1 MPRALIVGHT
11 GQDGR
16 ILWQQLAARGFA
28 LGGVARARRDGF
40 GDPAPVDITDAESVR
55 RLVGDFRPDQI
66 YFLAA
71 HHHSSQDLDSNEAG
85 VWGPSWAT
93 NVHAF
98 SHFLGAAGAH
108 DPATRI
114 FYASSSRVF
123 GSADASPQDEQ
134 TPLRPE
140 CIYGVTKA
148 SAMMLAGFYR
158 RVHGMHVSC
167 GILFNHESRLR
178 SPQFVSR
185 RIVDGLL
192 AIKRGKAEV
201 LEIGNLGARVD
212 WGYASDYTRAMQLM
226 LDMAPP
232 GDYVVATGE
241 THSVGEMVAVAA
253 SCIGLDTTGRI
264 VESAGIIQRQ
274 PQTLCGDASK
284 LRNATGWRP
293 SIGFA
298 EMIRRLAEEAMHSAE
313 SGGGEG

>member
-16 ILWQQLAARGFA
+16 ILWQQLAAQGFA
-28 LGGVARARRDGF
+28 LGGISRSRQDGLD
-40 GDPAPVDITDAESVR
+40 GPVPTDINDADAVR
-55 RLVGDFRPDQI
+55 RLVDNFCPDQI

-71 HHHSSQDLDSNEAG
+71 YHHSSQDLDSNEVN

-93 NVHAF
+93 HVHAF
-98 SHFLGAAGAH
+98 SHFLQATRESNPAA
-108 DPATRI
+108 RI

-123 GSADASPQDEQ
+123 GPAPSSPQNED
-134 TPLRPE
+134 TPFRPE

-178 SPQFVSR
+178 PPQFVSR

-192 AIKRGKAEV
+192 AIRQQRAEV
-201 LEIGNLGARVD
+201 LEIGSLGARVD
-212 WGYASDYTRAMQLM
+212 WGYAPDYTRAMQSM
-226 LDMAPP
+226 LETAPP
-232 GDYVVATGE
+232 DDYVVATGE
-241 THSVGEMVAVAA
+241 THSVSEMIDVAA
-253 SCIGLDTTGRI
+253 SCVGVDTAGRI
-264 VESAGIIQRQ
+264 VESAGIIHRQ
-274 PQTLCGDASK
+274 PQILCGNACK

-293 SIGFA
+293 SIGFT
-298 EMIRRLAEEAMHSAE
+298 EMVRKLAEEAMHSDGVA
-313 SGGGEG
+313 